1 MATIDD
7 PIKKFKPDPLDL
19 MELIDSGDPADVIMD
34 NKLKGV
40 KERKKNKAKKEMEAA
55 GKKPTEEDIEKAA
68 SEAMKELKEAGKA
81 QVKAIFENT
90 QSQFD
95 EITALAIAIPA
106 ALAGLIAQ
114 LALIDPMAPVASM
127 GVVNSAIANI
137 KNLKGQINTFK
148 TTVSNFTQNLG
159 KLDITLPES
168 ISEASS
174 AVNDAESNSPSDFE
188 LESKARISFTLKHAG
203 AYTNNVA
210 ITRFTEDNSTGE
222 PVTYDQSY
230 QLIDP
235 ASTEGEIKYCSYRA
249 LTFPISGTSMDPNY
263 NGMRIM
269 LNDEVIAECDSNVSN
284 LNFTID
290 QLGSYTVETK

>member
-7 PIKKFKPDPLDL
+7 LSKFKPDPLVLDDL
-19 MELIDSGDPADVIMD
+19 INAGDPADVIMD

-55 GKKPTEEDIEKAA
+55 GEKPTEEDIEKAA
-68 SEAMKELKEAGKA
+68 SEAMKELKDAGKA
-81 QVKAIFENT
+81 QVKAMFENT
-90 QSQFD
+90 KSQFN

-114 LALIDPMAPVASM
+114 LALIDPMAPIASM

-159 KLDITLPES
+159 KLGITLPES

-188 LESKARISFTLKHAG
+188 LESKAQISFTLKHAG

-210 ITRFTEDNSTGE
+210 ITRFTKDNSNTGE
-222 PVTYDQSY
+222 SVTYDQSY

-235 ASTEGEIKYCSYRA
+235 ASTEEEIKYYSYRA
-249 LTFPISGTSMDPNY
+249 LTFPISGTSIDPNY
-263 NGMRIM
+263 KGMRIM
-269 LNDEVIAECDSNVSN
+269 LNDKVIAECDSNVSN
-284 LNFTID
+284 LNFTIN

>member
-7 PIKKFKPDPLDL
+7 LSKFKPNPLDL
-19 MELIDSGDPADVIMD
+19 MELMNGGDPADVIMD

-55 GKKPTEEDIEKAA
+55 GEKPTEEDIEKAA
-68 SEAMKELKEAGKA
+68 SEAMKDLKEAGKA
-81 QVKAIFENT
+81 QVNAMFENVK
-90 QSQFD
+90 SQFT
-95 EITALAIAIPA
+95 EITALAVAIPA

-174 AVNDAESNSPSDFE
+174 AVNDAESDGPSDFE
-188 LESKARISFTLKHAG
+188 LESKAQISFTLKHTG

-210 ITRFTEDNSTGE
+210 ITRFTEDNSDTGE

-230 QLIDP
+230 RLIDP
-235 ASTEGEIKYCSYRA
+235 ASTEEEIKYCSYRA
-249 LTFPISGTSMDPNY
+249 LTFPISGTSVDPNY
-263 NGMRIM
+263 KGMRIM
-269 LNDEVIAECDSNVSN
+269 LNDKVIAECDSNVSN
-284 LNFTID
+284 LSFTIN

>member
-7 PIKKFKPDPLDL
+7 LSKFKPDPLDL
-19 MELIDSGDPADVIMD
+19 MELMNGGDPADVIMD

-40 KERKKNKAKKEMEAA
+40 KERKKNKVKKEMEAA
-55 GKKPTEEDIEKAA
+55 GEKPTEEDIEKAA
-68 SEAMKELKEAGKA
+68 SEAMKDLKEAGKA
-81 QVKAIFENT
+81 QVNAMFENVK
-90 QSQFD
+90 SQFT

-174 AVNDAESNSPSDFE
+174 AVNDASEEAESTD
-188 LESKARISFTLKHAG
+188 L
-203 AYTNNVA
+203 
-210 ITRFTEDNSTGE
+210 TEALVVKFNPIGYEYVEMTVDGE
-222 PVTYDQSY
+222 TVEPKEKMVRGQDVTFKLTDVYDQPTEWRLNGKSY
-230 QLIDP
+230 KKIDP
-235 ASTEGEIKYCSYRA
+235 ADESTWTITILPDDFKTGEENI
-249 LTFPISGTSMDPNY
+249 
-263 NGMRIM
+263 
-269 LNDEVIAECDSNVSN
+269 
-284 LNFTID
+284 
-290 QLGSYTVETK
+290 VEIY